1 LLSNAIDLNLTANII
16 AHRAEHSPDRA
27 LVQHVGRES
36 MTYGEF
42 NDAVLRWASLFESL
56 GLRRGDTVA
65 SMAKAPAAFAPW
77 LGAGWL
83 RAIYVPLNPELRGQ
97 LLVEA
102 MQMIRAKVIVIEADN
117 VDHLARVAGRLTDLV
132 HVVILPGTEHS
143 SELPFNVHRASE
155 LLAAAAPRPW
165 APVTGDDIEC
175 GIFTSGTSGAS
186 KCVLRNWAIDER
198 SGKWLFPND
207 IGHRTPT
214 GAYYSP
220 WPPFHGLGLTAMA
233 VSVQRDM
240 RLVVRQKFSVEHFWS
255 DIRDY
260 GCTHSLLLVV
270 APLIAQRIPVPEDSD
285 NPLLYLTIV
294 PLVRE
299 YRELERRFGVR
310 INTMYGQSE
319 TGPVLSTDDP
329 VDYTTAGTPIPDL
342 EVMLVDSDGA
352 PSAVGAPG
360 ELIVKPDRPQL
371 MSDVYLGMPEAM
383 NEKWRSGW
391 FHTGDVFRADAAGNY
406 SFVDRLKDSI
416 RHRGHNLSSI
426 ELEREIQ
433 AHPAVA
439 ECACVGVPSDL
450 AEDEIFGDEDIKA
463 VVVRRSHMSLS
474 GEELTA
480 FLADRVPPYMLPRY
494 IEFTSALPKTATNKV
509 RKDQLRALTSS
520 GSVWR
525 RS

>member
-1 LLSNAIDLNLTANII
+1 
-16 AHRAEHSPDRA
+16 
-27 LVQHVGRES
+27 
-36 MTYGEF
+36 
-42 NDAVLRWASLFESL
+42 
-56 GLRRGDTVA
+56 
-65 SMAKAPAAFAPW
+65 
-77 LGAGWL
+77 
-83 RAIYVPLNPELRGQ
+83 
-97 LLVEA
+97 
-102 MQMIRAKVIVIEADN
+102 
-117 VDHLARVAGRLTDLV
+117 
-132 HVVILPGTEHS
+132 
-143 SELPFNVHRASE
+143 
-155 LLAAAAPRPW
+155 
-165 APVTGDDIEC
+165 
-175 GIFTSGTSGAS
+175 
-186 KCVLRNWAIDER
+186 
-198 SGKWLFPND
+198 
-207 IGHRTPT
+207 
-214 GAYYSP
+214 
-220 WPPFHGLGLTAMA
+220 
-233 VSVQRDM
+233 
-240 RLVVRQKFSVEHFWS
+240 
-255 DIRDY
+255 
-260 GCTHSLLLVV
+260 
-270 APLIAQRIPVPEDSD
+270 
-285 NPLLYLTIV
+285 
-294 PLVRE
+294 
-299 YRELERRFGVR
+299 
-310 INTMYGQSE
+310 
-319 TGPVLSTDDP
+319 
-329 VDYTTAGTPIPDL
+329 
-342 EVMLVDSDGA
+342 MLVDSDGA